1 MESLHKMQYI
11 KTLKRLI
18 YKAFRGFLYLSTF
31 VKWCKITYYF
41 GALFGASGATFG
53 ATFKEI

>member
-18 YKAFRGFLYLSTF
+18 YKAFRGFLYLSAF

-41 GALFGASGATFG
+41 GALFGASGATF
-53 ATFKEI
+53 IP